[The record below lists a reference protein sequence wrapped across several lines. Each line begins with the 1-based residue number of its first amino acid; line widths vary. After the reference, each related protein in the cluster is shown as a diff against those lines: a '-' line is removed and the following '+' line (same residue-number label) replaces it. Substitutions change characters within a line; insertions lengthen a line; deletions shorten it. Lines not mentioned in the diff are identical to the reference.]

1 MIIRDINIYIY
12 NTIAVIFLVILLF
25 LEAAFTDDSEEN
37 IKFKIPN
44 IIYILTCA
52 YSIPIWIFTNIV
64 RVKKTEFRMKIQN
77 ARLRNSMYSIGNDKK
92 ANDNLH
98 INIIQF
104 HFYEK
109 WLNFAILGLI
119 GIISVFLIILYT
131 INKNIISDIEFINEK
146 YHMILLATIFIS
158 MFYAIYK
165 KIKIGLYRETIGVQ
179 DEINNIIFISL
190 ICSFGF
196 VLFKLV
202 SIKFECVPVCIWFV
216 LFFILYHTIIIV
228 KPVFAV
234 RIYQNKVE
242 MLHEKYRRHSVAN
255 IKVPNE
261 VNEMEIS
268 TFEKVLNPNTDI
280 YREFKRFLVGE
291 VCIENLLFYETM
303 IDILIKCQKKIISDN
318 TWNLKNLI
326 ENPEKEYTAINISF
340 NSSNKQSPENGSNE
354 IPYYEKLYSSAS
366 ITESPE
372 IKTYLHNIFEKFI
385 PEGSEY
391 QLNLTSDL
399 VKTLEQKIN
408 NENQIDILLFKP
420 ALKEVYELL
429 RWTNYPRFLQT
440 RKEN

>member
-1 MIIRDINIYIY
+1 
-12 NTIAVIFLVILLF
+12 
-25 LEAAFTDDSEEN
+25 
-37 IKFKIPN
+37 
-44 IIYILTCA
+44 
-52 YSIPIWIFTNIV
+52 
-64 RVKKTEFRMKIQN
+64 
-77 ARLRNSMYSIGNDKK
+77 
-92 ANDNLH
+92 
-98 INIIQF
+98 
-104 HFYEK
+104 
-109 WLNFAILGLI
+109 LI